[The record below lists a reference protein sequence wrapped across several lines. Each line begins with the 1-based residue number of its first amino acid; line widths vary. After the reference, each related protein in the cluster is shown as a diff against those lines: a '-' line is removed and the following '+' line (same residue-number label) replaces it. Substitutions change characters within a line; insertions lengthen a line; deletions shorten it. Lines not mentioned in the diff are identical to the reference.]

1 MLRKILLLT
10 CLVLVLGLGQPQ
22 AHQTRVISVV
32 SDCMWPPME
41 FLDDNKQPTGF
52 SVDLLREMEKV
63 LPGIKFNIQ
72 NIAWDGIFAGVAA
85 GKYEVVSSSVTITE
99 DRKKVYIFSEPMYEV
114 TQSVVMPRGKKISS
128 LADLKGKKVGG
139 QIGTTGIFV
148 IDKAK
153 VGAKIKEYEDVGLAM
168 EDLRNDRIDA
178 VICDSNVAA
187 YYANKKKGFEN
198 LFHVAYSTKEVEQLA
213 FCLNKKDPDI
223 VKLLNEGLAKVKA
236 NGKYD
241 ELVKKWMGD

>member
-1 MLRKILLLT
+1 MLRKIVLLA
-10 CLVLVLGLGQPQ
+10 CLVLALGLGQAQ
-22 AHQTRVISVV
+22 AQQGKVISVA

-41 FLDDNKQPTGF
+41 FLDDNKKPTGF
-52 SVDLLREMEKV
+52 SVDLLAEMGKALGV
-63 LPGIKFNIQ
+63 TFNIQ

-85 GKYEVVSSSVTITE
+85 GKYDVVSSSVTITE
-99 DRKKVYIFSEPMYEV
+99 DRKKVYIFSEPIYEV
-114 TQSVVMPRGKKISS
+114 TQSVVMPKGKSISS

-153 VGAKIKEYEDVGLAM
+153 VGAQIKEYEDVGLAM

-178 VICDSNVAA
+178 VICDSNVAS
-187 YYANKKKGFEN
+187 YYANKKAGFEN
-198 LFHVAYSTKEVEQLA
+198 LFHVAYSTTEVEKLA
-213 FCLNKKDPDI
+213 FCLNKKDGEL

-236 NGKYD
+236 SGKYN